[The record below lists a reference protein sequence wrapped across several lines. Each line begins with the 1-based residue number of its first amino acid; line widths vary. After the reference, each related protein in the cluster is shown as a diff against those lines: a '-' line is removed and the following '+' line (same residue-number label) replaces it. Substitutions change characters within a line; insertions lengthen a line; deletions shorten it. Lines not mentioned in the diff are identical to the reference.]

1 MKVVSP
7 VGTSKSIPPA
17 PTPTTDD
24 LVGVVEQTG
33 GAKETPQ
40 EKAARERA
48 EMATE
53 GKL

>member
-1 MKVVSP
+1 MFGKPSALYSNMP
-7 VGTSKSIPPA
+7 PPA